1 MKIGRFILA
10 LSIVSTSCG
19 IPLTED
25 PEVIAS
31 EDLPVVLQPPEATS
45 STTST
50 TLPPQLSETVLVYLV
65 DPADGDNV
73 LASVTRQVVVGSGLS
88 IEGLALQEL
97 LAGPTEDEQ
106 LESNLTT
113 LVVSEGENPIQIL
126 ETRRPEEGQL
136 VVVLSESPAIT
147 GADRVTAFGQMVFTL
162 TEFADVDQVRF
173 LIRTEDGQDDFIP
186 VKTDTEEG
194 DVTRP
199 VGRDDYSSLTP
210 APSDL

>member
-1 MKIGRFILA
+1 MVWRWMAILA
-10 LSIVSTSCG
+10 FGVTACG
-19 IPLTED
+19 IPLSEN

-50 TLPPQLSETVLVYLV
+50 TLPPQLTETVLVYLV
-65 DPADGDNV
+65 DPADGDNL
-73 LASVTRQVVVGSGLS
+73 LAPVTRQVVVGSGLS
-88 IEGLALQEL
+88 IEALALQEL
-97 LAGPTEDEQ
+97 LVGPTEDDQ

-126 ETRRPEEGQL
+126 ETQRPETGQL
-136 VVVLSESPAIT
+136 VVVLSEAPALT

-162 TEFADVDQVRF
+162 TEFEDVDQVRF
-173 LIRTEDGQDDFIP
+173 LVRTEDGEDEFIP

-199 VGRDDYSSLTP
+199 VGREDYSSLTP

>member
-1 MKIGRFILA
+1 MVWRWTAILA
-10 LSIVSTSCG
+10 IGVTACG
-19 IPLTED
+19 IPLSEN

-50 TLPPQLSETVLVYLV
+50 TLPPQLTETVLVYLV
-65 DPADGDNV
+65 DPADGDNL
-73 LASVTRQVVVGSGLS
+73 LAPVTRQVVVGSGLS
-88 IEGLALQEL
+88 IEALALQEL
-97 LAGPTEDEQ
+97 LVGPTEDDQ

-126 ETRRPEEGQL
+126 ETQRPETGQL
-136 VVVLSESPAIT
+136 VVVLSEAPALT

-162 TEFADVDQVRF
+162 TEFEDVDQVRF
-173 LIRTEDGQDDFIP
+173 LVRTEDGEDEFIP

-199 VGRDDYSSLTP
+199 VGREDYSSLTP